1 MIIIF
6 SSNDLFSKE
15 PNGLFIE
22 VKTDI
27 VKNPSIKNQ
36 IDIKKSV
43 LLYKD
48 SQVNI
53 VTQKHFRK

>member
-1 MIIIF
+1 MIIF
-6 SSNDLFSKE
+6 STNDLFSKE

-22 VKTDI
+22 IKTDI

-36 IDIKKSV
+36 IDFKKSL

-48 SQVNI
+48 SHVNI
-53 VTQKHFRK
+53 VTQKHI